1 MLDDLD
7 RQLGQVVESA
17 ARVLDRRKFLSRTIK
32 GIFAAVAGITVG
44 EFINI
49 QSAAAACNPTCN
61 WVNGNHCSGCPFYG
75 GCPSTYNVCTQS
87 SGCGGNLCP
96 YPNGQWTVSGCDH
109 VGKCFMGFYLCTD
122 CMIGD
127 CTGLCTC
134 LSGCICCS
142 CCTPADVEA
151 EMRRLTAAATQGVIV
166 HP

>member
-75 GCPSTYNVCTQS
+75 GCPSTYNV
-87 SGCGGNLCP
+87 
-96 YPNGQWTVSGCDH
+96 
-109 VGKCFMGFYLCTD
+109 
-122 CMIGD
+122 
-127 CTGLCTC
+127 
-134 LSGCICCS
+134 
-142 CCTPADVEA
+142 
-151 EMRRLTAAATQGVIV
+151 
-166 HP
+166 